1 MAQGQKQIQVRVQHK
16 NIANEVFTFELN
28 GKKETVLPNEKL
40 TVNEKD
46 LGTLNALS
54 KAWKFVPIEDKKG
67 DK

>member
-1 MAQGQKQIQVRVQHK
+1 MAQGQKQIKVRVQHK

-28 GKKETVLPNEKL
+28 GKKETVLPNEKM

-46 LGTLNALS
+46 LKFLNSLNR
-54 KAWKFVPIEDKKG
+54 AWKFVPIEETKG